1 MMNDLWAGV
10 DTLLAT
16 NPFKGEGSGGPR
28 QQLTFLACYDI
39 DGFRRY
45 TDQNRLLER
54 YPLDR
59 DRRRR
64 IRCSDEELLKF
75 AFEWLQSAVL

>member
-1 MMNDLWAGV
+1 MMNELWARI
-10 DTLLAT
+10 DTLLAG
-16 NPFKGEGSGGPR
+16 NPFKGEGSCGPR
-28 QQLTFLACYDI
+28 QQLTFQACYDI

-45 TDQNRLLER
+45 IEQHRLLER

-64 IRCSDEELLKF
+64 IRRSDEELLKF
-75 AFEWLQSAVL
+75 AFEWVQSAVL